1 LETIFSIPLPL
12 HFIDILETP
21 STELFHDESS
31 TLWFAAKEMKRDQ
44 PLSVYV
50 GKNEK
55 SKVIIKLQRSSA
67 GPPSTRR
74 PIERRAGETKDA
86 ALVSKESGTTGT
98 VQRATIFSFTKLFYL
113 V

>member
-1 LETIFSIPLPL
+1 
-12 HFIDILETP
+12 
-21 STELFHDESS
+21 LFHDESS

-67 GPPSTRR
+67 GPPPREGQLSEEQEKQRMLHLFRR
-74 PIERRAGETKDA
+74 NQELQVLCNVQLFFHSQSFFIWYEACCFYFY
-86 ALVSKESGTTGT
+86 SKLCC
-98 VQRATIFSFTKLFYL
+98 AM
-113 V
+113 